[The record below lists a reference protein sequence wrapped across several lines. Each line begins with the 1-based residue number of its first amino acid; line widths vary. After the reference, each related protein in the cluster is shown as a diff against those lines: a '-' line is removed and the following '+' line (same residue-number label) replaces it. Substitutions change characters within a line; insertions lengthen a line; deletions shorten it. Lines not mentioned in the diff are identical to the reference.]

1 MRRQTALGVFTST
14 YVYAYV
20 FHTQASALIK
30 DVEKTFGLNDDEDDD
45 TAEE

>member
-1 MRRQTALGVFTST
+1 MRRQTALKVFSST
-14 YVYAYV
+14 YM

-30 DVEKTFGLNDDEDDD
+30 DVEKTFGLTDDEDDD

>member
-1 MRRQTALGVFTST
+1 MRRQTALAVFTST
-14 YVYAYV
+14 YTYTYM
-20 FHTQASALIK
+20 FQASALIK

>member
-1 MRRQTALGVFTST
+1 MMYICTTP
-14 YVYAYV
+14 
-20 FHTQASALIK
+20 QASALIK